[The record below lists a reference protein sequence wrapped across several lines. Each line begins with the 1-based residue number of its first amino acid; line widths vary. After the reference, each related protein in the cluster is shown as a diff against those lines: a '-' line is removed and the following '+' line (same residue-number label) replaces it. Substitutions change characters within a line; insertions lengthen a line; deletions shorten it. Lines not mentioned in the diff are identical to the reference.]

1 MKALAGL
8 AVCLIPLACLVLNP
22 TAAIGVIDWA
32 LSRRHAK
39 HQPNTQSTA
48 TTETARLETTVQPSQ
63 SAPPVPT
70 STPQPSP
77 ANGTSALLNSAIAA
91 SIQATR
97 LPGAPANPT
106 SQKPATANSDE
117 HNVELLR
124 RVCSLLKSGQER
136 FGRISGYSATF
147 IKRERIGDE
156 VTELT
161 TMQLKVRHQPFAV
174 YLKWVDG
181 PGLGREILYPDG
193 ATDGSMLVR
202 MGGFKGRL
210 IPAFRIDASG
220 AIAMNQSRYPVAKA
234 GILGLA
240 ESLINHR
247 EQELQNQVYAR
258 ARQEADADVDGRR
271 CAVYLFEFGNRE
283 RSPDYRKS
291 IQYLDLQWNVPLH
304 VENYGW
310 PEPGQH
316 LEGTALDEATLIEY
330 YKYSDIVTNSL
341 SDDDFSPSNPEYRF
355 RH

>member
-8 AVCLIPLACLVLNP
+8 AVCLGPLACFVLNP
-22 TAAIGVIDWA
+22 TAAIGILDWA
-32 LSRRHAK
+32 LSRRH
-39 HQPNTQSTA
+39 STRRPA
-48 TTETARLETTVQPSQ
+48 TVAETASPATTVQPSE
-63 SAPPVPT
+63 SPPPT
-70 STPQPSP
+70 AASTPERSQT
-77 ANGTSALLNSAIAA
+77 NGTSALLHSAIAE
-91 SIQATR
+91 SIGATR
-97 LPGAPANPT
+97 LSAPANAN
-106 SQKPATANSDE
+106 SQKPAIANGDE
-117 HNVELLR
+117 HNIELLQ
-124 RVCSLLKSGQER
+124 RVRSLLKSGQER
-136 FGRISGYSATF
+136 FGRIPGYSATF

-156 VTELT
+156 VTDLT

-174 YLKWVDG
+174 YLKWVEG

-193 ATDGSMLVR
+193 ANDGSMLVR
-202 MGGFKGRL
+202 MGGLKGRL

-240 ESLINHR
+240 ESMIAHR

-271 CAVYLFEFGNRE
+271 CAVYLFEFDNRE

-316 LEGTALDEATLIEY
+316 LEGAALDEATLIEY
-330 YKYSDIVTNSL
+330 YKYSNIVTNGL

-355 RH
+355 RR